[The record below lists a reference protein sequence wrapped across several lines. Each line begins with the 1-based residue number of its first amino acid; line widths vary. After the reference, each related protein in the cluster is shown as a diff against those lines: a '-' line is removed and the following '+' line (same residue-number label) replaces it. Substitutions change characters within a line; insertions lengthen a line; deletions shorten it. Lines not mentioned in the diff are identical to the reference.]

1 MSRGKFLY
9 LQTHF
14 FESLVFTSD
23 ASSSASINAGNRDDP
38 SVSIKRNSPHANTS
52 KIIINFLHFGK
63 LFRRKHKHKQKEKE
77 KNWSLCLCLHQGRY
91 HGEIRIYYCLRAS
104 MIQVWLCMHG
114 RRKGVAGCNSF
125 ESFPGF
131 PLFKLGMNDVMN
143 THFSIWRWR
152 KKPVPGCSY
161 PQKLHGR
168 GWNIPQEGFQHFAFS
183 ESRGVRCF
191 LFHDK
196 PREAFYSHWSFESNM
211 LLLLVCDDRKS
222 AKLQNIRL
230 VICISLN
237 NRSAHCVMFRCLKRS
252 DTCGWSGWVLWSWK
266 FSFLVVR
273 NNSL

>member
-1 MSRGKFLY
+1 MPAPRPLSRWNKNL
-9 LQTHF
+9 L
-14 FESLVFTSD
+14 L
-23 ASSSASINAGNRDDP
+23 SSRFHDP
-38 SVSIKRNSPHANTS
+38 GLA
-52 KIIINFLHFGK
+52 L
-63 LFRRKHKHKQKEKE
+63 
-77 KNWSLCLCLHQGRY
+77 
-91 HGEIRIYYCLRAS
+91 
-104 MIQVWLCMHG
+104 HG

-168 GWNIPQEGFQHFAFS
+168 GWNILQEDFQHFAFS

-211 LLLLVCDDRKS
+211 VLPLVCDDRKS

-237 NRSAHCVMFRCLKRS
+237 DRSAYRVMSRCLKRS

-266 FSFLVVR
+266 FSFWWSVIIHFRALHFFLSFCKLWAFIMGTAVIFELFLQR
-273 NNSL
+273 RLTGQKSFPHASFQ